1 MYNIF
6 IYIFGFSILVVVMV
20 IKKLLGDSKVGDVEE
35 IVELESIELK
45 QDAKMY
51 VRIITLHEYGDVE
64 RAQNELREGNIVW
77 LRIKPLKEKDMI
89 ELKRAIDK
97 LKKTIHAINGDI
109 AGVDEDYVI
118 LTPEG
123 IRISRS

>member
-1 MYNIF
+1 
-6 IYIFGFSILVVVMV
+6 MV
-20 IKKLLGDSKVGDVEE
+20 IKKILRGGNSEDVEE
-35 IVELESIELK
+35 IVELESIEVK
-45 QDAKMY
+45 RDAKMY

-89 ELKRAIDK
+89 ELRRAIDK
-97 LKKTIHAINGDI
+97 IKKTVNAINGDI

-123 IRISRS
+123 VKISRS